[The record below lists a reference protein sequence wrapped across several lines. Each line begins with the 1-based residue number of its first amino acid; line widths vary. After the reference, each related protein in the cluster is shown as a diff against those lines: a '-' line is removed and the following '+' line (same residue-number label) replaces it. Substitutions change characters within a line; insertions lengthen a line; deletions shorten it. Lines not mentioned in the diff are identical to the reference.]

1 MGTPRLVHPPMLP
14 WQPCARTSERRRL
27 ERTWGTL
34 MPWRLGD
41 GETSIWLG
49 DFRGISMGG
58 TILFLILWGFLGFVC
73 GICRIC
79 LAIIGVLAGRKLGVT
94 SNKQQPGILWGCNG
108 EFSWG
113 APHPQLLD
121 RDQQDVWF
129 IAFCHMIGTQPRRQG
144 CNCITQT

>member
-1 MGTPRLVHPPMLP
+1 MTALRTHLREAAFGNNLGYQDAMTPR
-14 WQPCARTSERRRL
+14 
-27 ERTWGTL
+27 
-34 MPWRLGD
+34 RLGNHHMIR
-41 GETSIWLG
+41 GFPW
-49 DFRGISMGG
+49 DFYGG
-58 TILFLILWGFLGFVC
+58 YHTFLDKKWGFLGFVC

-113 APHPQLLD
+113 APHPQILD

-144 CNCITQT
+144 CNCITRT